1 MSGPILELLVTPGT
15 GDRIAPLVRRL
26 ASWCDPRAPDRSL
39 DAPTARLASSWR
51 APGLEEALSDGQPPV
66 ALWVTGLAE
75 VEAAGSLLGRCRV
88 VVTDQPRVAGH
99 LDAVVIPHPT
109 LDPAEHR
116 PVTPFVRARWRR
128 RLGLADT
135 LVVDVRAGHAGG
147 GPSLPDGLVP
157 TALAVAAVAVVD
169 DRWIDVALALGT
181 PVVSDAHSARRI
193 GATDGVELVTA
204 PPEEVEET
212 ARALAGDLPRA
223 AALGRAGRRH
233 CERGHDLRTPAAEVA
248 ARLGLADQGLDA
260 EQTVRRHLTELWT
273 PADAR
278 VAARA
283 TAAVANFPPLPPA
296 TVSVGAG

>member
-15 GDRIAPLVRRL
+15 GARIGPLVRRL

-39 DAPTARLASSWR
+39 GAPTARLASSWR
-51 APGLEEALSDGQPPV
+51 APGLEQALSDGQPPV

-75 VEAAGSLLGRCRV
+75 VEAAGSLLGRCCV
-88 VVTDQPRVAGH
+88 VVTDHPELAGH
-99 LDAVVIPHPT
+99 LDAVVIPRPT

-128 RLGLADT
+128 RLGLADA
-135 LVVDVRAGHAGG
+135 LVVDVRAGHAAAS
-147 GPSLPDGLVP
+147 PPMPERLVP
-157 TALAVAAVAVVD
+157 TALAVAAAAVVD

-181 PVVSDAHSARRI
+181 PVVTDASSARRI
-193 GATDGVELVTA
+193 GATDGIEVVTA
-204 PPEEVEET
+204 SPEEVEET
-212 ARALAGDLPRA
+212 ARALARDLPRA

-233 CERGHDLRTPAAEVA
+233 CEHHHDLRTPAAEVA
-248 ARLGLADQGLDA
+248 ARLGLADQRLDA
-260 EQTVRRHLTELWT
+260 EKMVRRHLGELWT

-283 TAAVANFPPLPPA
+283 TAAVAPLPPA
-296 TVSVGAG
+296 TVTVGGG

>member
-88 VVTDQPRVAGH
+88 VVTDHPQVAGH
-99 LDAVVIPHPT
+99 VNAVVIPRPS
-109 LDPAEHR
+109 LDPAQHR

-128 RLGLADT
+128 RLGLADI
-135 LVVDVRAGHAGG
+135 LVVDVRAGHRARGA
-147 GPSLPDGLVP
+147 PLSDRLVP
-157 TALAVAAVAVVD
+157 TALAVAAAAVID

-181 PVVSDAHSARRI
+181 PVVCDADSARRI

-204 PPEEVEET
+204 SPEEADET
-212 ARALAGDLPRA
+212 ARALARDLPRA
-223 AALGRAGRRH
+223 AALGRAGRRR
-233 CERGHDLRTPAAEVA
+233 CERSHDLRTPAAEVA
-248 ARLGLADQGLDA
+248 ARLGLADQTLDA
-260 EQTVRRHLTELWT
+260 EQIVRRHLGELWT

-278 VAARA
+278 VVARA
-283 TAAVANFPPLPPA
+283 SATLAGFAPLPPA
-296 TVSVGAG
+296 PVSVAVG

>member
-15 GDRIAPLVRRL
+15 GARIAPLVRRL

-39 DAPTARLASSWR
+39 DAPAARLASSWR
-51 APGLEEALSDGQPPV
+51 APGLERALADGQPPV

-75 VEAAGSLLGRCRV
+75 VEAAGSMLGRCRV
-88 VVTDQPRVAGH
+88 VVTDHPQVATH
-99 LDAVVIPHPT
+99 LDAVVIPHPA

-128 RLGLADT
+128 RLDLADT

-147 GPSLPDGLVP
+147 PSLPDRLVP
-157 TALAVAAVAVVD
+157 TALAVAAAAVVD

-181 PVVSDAHSARRI
+181 PVVTDASSARRI
-193 GATDGVELVTA
+193 GATDGIEVVTA
-204 PPEEVEET
+204 SPEECWET
-212 ARALAGDLPRA
+212 ARALARDLPRA

-233 CERGHDLRTPAAEVA
+233 CEHRHDLRTPAAEVA
-248 ARLGLADQGLDA
+248 GLLGLAAPDLDA
-260 EQTVRRHLTELWT
+260 ERIVRRHLSELWT

-283 TAAVANFPPLPPA
+283 SAALAGFVPLPPA
-296 TVSVGAG
+296 AISVGAG

>member
-51 APGLEEALSDGQPPV
+51 APGLQHALSDGQPPV

-75 VEAAGSLLGRCRV
+75 VKAAGSLLGRCRV
-88 VVTDQPRVAGH
+88 VVTDHPEVAGD
-99 LDAVVIPHPT
+99 LDAVVIPRPT
-109 LDPAEHR
+109 LDPAQHR

-135 LVVDVRAGHAGG
+135 LVVDVRAGHAAAS
-147 GPSLPDGLVP
+147 PPLPERLVP
-157 TALAVAAVAVVD
+157 TALALTAAAVVD

-181 PVVSDAHSARRI
+181 PVVTDASSARRI
-193 GATDGVELVTA
+193 DATDGLEVVTA
-204 PPEEVEET
+204 SPEEAEEA
-212 ARALAGDLPRA
+212 ARALARDLPRA

-233 CERGHDLRTPAAEVA
+233 CERRHDLRTPAAEVA
-248 ARLGLADQGLDA
+248 ARLGLADQALDA
-260 EQTVRRHLTELWT
+260 EQTVRRHLGELWT

-283 TAAVANFPPLPPA
+283 TAALVGFAPLPPA
-296 TVSVGAG
+296 SVSVGVG